1 MHAIGPQKR
10 DQNANQVEIGNLAS
24 PGLRKPSIRQVSLRN
39 IDKGKSKKKGLNFL
53 MKGVG
58 SESDGGKMVDETTG
72 LSIPKSI
79 SGITASG

>member
-1 MHAIGPQKR
+1 
-10 DQNANQVEIGNLAS
+10 
-24 PGLRKPSIRQVSLRN
+24 
-39 IDKGKSKKKGLNFL
+39 

>member
-10 DQNANQVEIGNLAS
+10 DQNANQVEIGNLVS
-24 PGLRKPSIRQVSLRN
+24 PGLRKPSIRKVSLKN
-39 IDKGKSKKKGLNFL
+39 MNKGKPKKTPINFFVKGLNN
-53 MKGVG
+53 
-58 SESDGGKMVDETTG
+58 ESDGHKVVDETTG